1 MKWEASLLFKR
12 KNEGEAA
19 TATFK
24 PSTPSGPR
32 VSRNSSGW
40 KAMLEFLKEAE
51 SPVVMDIG
59 PASPT
64 NVNFLT
70 SLGCS
75 IYLPDPLHDLAMTD
89 AGKAATTAA
98 PEEQEAA
105 IQQFLE
111 ESFNFSGRM
120 FDCVLLWDT
129 LDFLPEPLVQP
140 IVDKLHAVMKPG
152 GKVMSIYRS
161 KMEPETSPHRRF
173 HVTDSASIESQA
185 GAGYPQLRVLQN
197 RSVEKIFSAFHSP
210 RLLLAADNFR
220 EAIFTR

>member
-1 MKWEASLLFKR
+1 LLFKR
-12 KNEGEAA
+12 KTEGEAA
-19 TATFK
+19 AAFK

-40 KAMLEFLKEAE
+40 KAILQFLKEAD
-51 SPVVMDIG
+51 SPVVMDVG

-75 IYLPDPLHDLAMTD
+75 IYLPDPMHDLAMTD
-89 AGKAATTAA
+89 AGKAATNAA
-98 PEEQEAA
+98 PEDSAAA

-111 ESFNFSGRM
+111 ESFNFSGRA

-152 GKVMSIYRS
+152 GKVLSLYRS
-161 KMEPETSPHRRF
+161 KMESGAGTHRRF
-173 HVTDSASIESQA
+173 HVTDSGSIESQS
-185 GAGYPQLRVLQN
+185 GAGYPQVRVLQN
-197 RSVEKIFSAFHSP
+197 RNVEKIFSAFHSP
-210 RLLLAADNFR
+210 RLMLATDNFR

>member
-1 MKWEASLLFKR
+1 MLFKR
-12 KNEGEAA
+12 KSEDDA
-19 TATFK
+19 ATFK

-32 VSRNSSGW
+32 VARNSSGW
-40 KAMLEFLKEAE
+40 KAILQFLKEAD
-51 SPVVMDIG
+51 SPVVMDVG

-75 IYLPDPLHDLAMTD
+75 IYLPDPMHDLAMTD
-89 AGKAATTAA
+89 AGKAATNAT
-98 PEEQEAA
+98 PEDSEAA
-105 IQQFLE
+105 IAQFLE

-140 IVDKLHAVMKPG
+140 IVDKLHAVMTPG
-152 GKVMSIYRS
+152 SKVLSLYRS
-161 KMEPETSPHRRF
+161 KMEAGPGTHRRF
-173 HVTDSASIESQA
+173 HVTDSGSIESQA
-185 GAGYPQLRVLQN
+185 GAGYPQMRVLQN
-197 RSVEKIFSAFHSP
+197 RNVEKLFSAFHSP
-210 RLLLAADNFR
+210 KLLLAVDNFR